1 MKITDLSVSFGD
13 KRIFEDFSYEFEAST
28 LTTILGDSGIG
39 KTTLLNSIAGLV
51 EHTGKIEDCGV
62 VSYMFQEPRLIDTA
76 TVRENLL
83 YVRGGKRAGAEV
95 EKEIIDLLGIVGLS
109 SEINTPVSALSGGM
123 QSRVALARA
132 FLYPSDILLMDEPF
146 KSLDI
151 ALSSRLRKNLVD
163 LLAVR
168 PRTVLL
174 VTHDI
179 DEAVELGDSVLVLS
193 GRPARAVFS
202 AKKGD
207 FDRKKLIEILTDQS
221 KS

>member
-1 MKITDLSVSFGD
+1 MKITNLSVNFGD
-13 KRIFEDFSYEFEAST
+13 KKVFEDFSFEFDSST
-28 LTTILGDSGIG
+28 LTAILGDSGVG

-51 EHTGKIEDCGV
+51 AYTGEIEGCGV
-62 VSYMFQEPRLIDTA
+62 VSYAFQEPRLIDTA
-76 TVRENLL
+76 TVKENLL
-83 YVRGGKRAGAEV
+83 YVRGGKRASKEV
-95 EKEIIDLLGIVGLS
+95 EREILYLLAIVGLS
-109 SEINTPVSALSGGM
+109 DEINTPVSALSGGM

-151 ALSSRLRKNLVD
+151 ALATKLRKNLVD

-174 VTHDI
+174 VTHDV

-193 GRPARAVFS
+193 GRPARPLFS

-207 FDRKKLIEILTDQS
+207 FDRRKLIKLLTN
-221 KS
+221 